1 MNNLQFIKK
10 LYNGRNCYSDSLTE
24 GELEQLHIPSG
35 VEAIVEK
42 MVKEN
47 RIVFL
52 TGNPGDGKTYIIRA
66 IEPTLKQE
74 NIYVER
80 CV

>member
-24 GELEQLHIPSG
+24 GELELHIPSG

-42 MVKEN
+42 W
-47 RIVFL
+47 
-52 TGNPGDGKTYIIRA
+52 
-66 IEPTLKQE
+66 
-74 NIYVER
+74 
-80 CV
+80 

>member
-1 MNNLQFIKK
+1 MNSLQFIKK

-24 GELEQLHIPSG
+24 DEIALLHIPSG
-35 VEAIVEK
+35 VERIVEE
-42 MVKEN
+42 MVDAN

-66 IEPTLKQE
+66 LEPKLTQW
-74 NIYVER
+74 NR
-80 CV
+80 G